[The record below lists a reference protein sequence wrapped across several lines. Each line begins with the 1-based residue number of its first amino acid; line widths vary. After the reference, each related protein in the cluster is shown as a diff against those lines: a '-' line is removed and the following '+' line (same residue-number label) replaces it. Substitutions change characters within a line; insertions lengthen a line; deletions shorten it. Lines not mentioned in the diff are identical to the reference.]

1 MKRRL
6 LSLQR
11 NFMGV
16 LCFALC
22 AIILFPATTY
32 AQLTRKERAEI
43 IRSRPALWFL
53 SKDKEM
59 YMNDQLGMTKTVK
72 DYNIYKGDIN
82 LLIFN
87 NTYDYNWTYVPQ
99 SGSHKGLG
107 IAILGVGLGLE
118 YAYRNN
124 RMVSLAWTVGAN
136 SNTFGCGAVS
146 GENSVVHQI
155 DLLHSWNIH
164 RVTLSV
170 GPTMAWKRWSHWITY
185 RDSILQYSPEID
197 DFVYIPKSD
206 IPAPWNEDFEFRHWS
221 AGLKAKVH
229 FRLHPMCSIGI
240 EYSARRAWEKAFR
253 HECDHQLTVKMQIR
267 GNLSSKK

>member
-1 MKRRL
+1 MKRRF
-6 LSLQR
+6 LSQQR
-11 NFMGV
+11 DFREILCLA
-16 LCFALC
+16 LCF
-22 AIILFPATTY
+22 IILFPASAY
-32 AQLTRKERAEI
+32 AQLTIKERAAI
-43 IRSRPALWFL
+43 NRSRPALWFL
-53 SKDKEM
+53 SKDKEK
-59 YMNDQLGMTKTVK
+59 YMTNQPVTAKRPK

-87 NTYDYNWTYVPQ
+87 NTYDYNWTYIPQ
-99 SGSHKGLG
+99 TDSHEGLG

-118 YAYRNN
+118 YAYRDN

-170 GPTMAWKRWSHWITY
+170 GPTMAWKRWSHWITD

-221 AGLKAKVH
+221 AGLKAKIH
-229 FRLHPMCSIGI
+229 FRLHPLCSIGV
-240 EYSARRAWEKAFR
+240 EYAARCAWEKAFR
-253 HECDHQLTVKMQIR
+253 HECDHQLTAKFQITR
-267 GNLSSKK
+267 NLSFNK

>member
-1 MKRRL
+1 MRRRL

-11 NFMGV
+11 NFIGS
-16 LCFALC
+16 LCIALC
-22 AIILFPATTY
+22 AIILYPATAH
-32 AQLTRKERAEI
+32 AQLTMKERAAI
-43 IRSRPALWFL
+43 NRRRPALWFL
-53 SKDKEM
+53 SKDKEK
-59 YMNDQLGMTKTVK
+59 YIANQPETAKNPK

-99 SGSHKGLG
+99 SDSHEG
-107 IAILGVGLGLE
+107 IGTAILGVGLGLE
-118 YAYRNN
+118 YAYRDN

-136 SNTFGCGAVS
+136 SNTFGCGAEF

-170 GPTMAWKRWSHWITY
+170 GPTMAWKRWSHWVSDFWNY
-185 RDSILQYSPEID
+185 SYSPEEG
-197 DFVYIPKSD
+197 FEYIPD
-206 IPAPWNEDFEFRHWS
+206 PVYPAPWDEDFEFRHWS
-221 AGLKAKVH
+221 TGLKAKVH

-240 EYSARRAWEKAFR
+240 EYSARRAWEMAFR
-253 HECDHQLTVKMQIR
+253 HECDHQLTVKLQIR
-267 GNLSSKK
+267 GMSGW